1 MNNAAR
7 LYSCQKCNAQVTI
20 CRHCDYG
27 NRYCMECASIAR
39 QAARKRAL
47 ARYQGRLNHAVRQ
60 SRYRER
66 KKVTHKGS
74 STLRFSVPLTD
85 GPVKIKLPSIPQ
97 ARK

>member
-1 MNNAAR
+1 MQPACIAAR
-7 LYSCQKCNAQVTI
+7 NVMHKLPFAGT
-20 CRHCDYG
+20 CDYG
-27 NRYCMECASIAR
+27 NRYCMGCASIAR